1 MLKISNEDM
10 LFLKSLNINN
20 LDELVN
26 KEKPRYLLIE
36 LDNEIV
42 RQGFDK
48 DYFYNDFGKK
58 AQEVYDRIL
67 YDNR

>member
-1 MLKISNEDM
+1 M
-10 LFLKSLNINN
+10 LFLESLNINN
-20 LDELVN
+20 LDELVS
-26 KEKPRYLLIE
+26 KEKPRDLLIE

-42 RQGFDK
+42 LQGFDK

>member
-10 LFLKSLNINN
+10 LFLESLNIKN
-20 LDELVN
+20 LDELVS
-26 KEKPRYLLIE
+26 KEKPRDLLIE
-36 LDNEIV
+36 LDNAIV
-42 RQGFDK
+42 LQGFDK

>member
-10 LFLKSLNINN
+10 LFLESLNINN
-20 LDELVN
+20 LDELVS
-26 KEKPRYLLIE
+26 KEKPRDLLIE

-42 RQGFDK
+42 LQGFDK

>member
-1 MLKISNEDM
+1 MINISKEDYD
-10 LFLKSLNINN
+10 FLKLHIKNIDILVNSETIAP
-20 LDELVN
+20 LIDEL
-26 KEKPRYLLIE
+26 YDI
-36 LDNEIV
+36 IV
-42 RQGFDK
+42 YKGFDK

>member
-1 MLKISNEDM
+1 MINISKEDYD
-10 LFLKSLNINN
+10 FLKSHIKNIDILVNSETIAP
-20 LDELVN
+20 LIDELYDIIIY
-26 KEKPRYLLIE
+26 K
-36 LDNEIV
+36 
-42 RQGFDK
+42 GFDK

>member
-1 MLKISNEDM
+1 M
-10 LFLKSLNINN
+10 LFLESLNINN
-20 LDELVN
+20 LDELVS
-26 KEKPRYLLIE
+26 KEKPRDLLIE

>member
-10 LFLKSLNINN
+10 HFLESLNINN
-20 LDELVN
+20 LDELVS
-26 KEKPRYLLIE
+26 KEKPRDLLIE

-42 RQGFDK
+42 LQGFDK

>member
-1 MLKISNEDM
+1 MH
-10 LFLKSLNINN
+10 FLESLNINN
-20 LDELVN
+20 LDELVS
-26 KEKPRYLLIE
+26 KEKPRDLLIE

-42 RQGFDK
+42 LQGFDK

>member
-10 LFLKSLNINN
+10 LFLESLNINN
-20 LDELVN
+20 LDELVS
-26 KEKPRYLLIE
+26 KEKPRDLLIE

-42 RQGFDK
+42 LQGFDK

-58 AQEVYDRIL
+58 SQEVYDRLL

>member
-1 MLKISNEDM
+1 M
-10 LFLKSLNINN
+10 LFLESLNINN
-20 LDELVN
+20 LDEPVS
-26 KEKPRYLLIE
+26 KEKPRDLLIE

-42 RQGFDK
+42 LQGFDK

>member
-1 MLKISNEDM
+1 MINISKEDYD
-10 LFLKSLNINN
+10 FLKSHIKNIDILVNSETIAP
-20 LDELVN
+20 LIDEL
-26 KEKPRYLLIE
+26 YDI
-36 LDNEIV
+36 IV
-42 RQGFDK
+42 YKGFDK